1 MKKIFPAIVLATGGL
16 FGLASFA
23 AHAADGTVA
32 VGGSVVDTTC
42 SISVNGSGPNATVA
56 LPPVSTGSLKANP
69 STAGMTPFTIALN
82 NCSGAATKAMAHF
95 EYNSMNVDSILGY
108 LSNYGTAF
116 RVKVRLLNAQM
127 QPINLNTGENNQIDI
142 NAGAISGGAAN
153 LQYFAEYFTQGSAG
167 AGTVQA
173 NVQYTVQYQ

>member
-56 LPPVSTGSLKANP
+56 LPPVSTGSLKVNP
-69 STAGMTPFTIALN
+69 STAGITPFTVVLS

-95 EYNSMNVDSILGY
+95 EYNGLTVDSAGY
-108 LSNYGTAF
+108 LINYGTAF
-116 RVKVRLLNAQM
+116 RVKVGLLNAQM
-127 QPINLNTGENNQIDI
+127 QPINLNTSENNQIGI
-142 NAGAISGGAAN
+142 NAETISGGAAN
-153 LQYFAEYFTQGSAG
+153 LQYFAEYFAQGSAG